1 MRIEDI
7 REKSNEELEQ
17 ELTELKEELFRL
29 RFRHATHQ
37 LENPSQLRSVRRNIA
52 RVKTVQSERELQAAR
67 QA

>member
-7 REKSNEELEQ
+7 REKSNEDLQQ
-17 ELTELKEELFRL
+17 ELAELKEELFRL

-52 RVKTVQSERELQAAR
+52 RVKTVQRERELQAAR